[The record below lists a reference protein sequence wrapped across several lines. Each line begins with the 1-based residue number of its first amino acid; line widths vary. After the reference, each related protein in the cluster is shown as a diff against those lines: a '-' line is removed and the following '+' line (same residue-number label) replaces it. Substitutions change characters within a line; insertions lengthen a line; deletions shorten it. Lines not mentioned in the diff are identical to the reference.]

1 MLSEPDFLEKKV
13 ILAYTK
19 DGDKISFKNDNII
32 ITDADGTIKLQ
43 LSCYRL
49 FAIFIIGGISL
60 TSGIISRSK
69 KFGYRLQYSVF
80 EITNS
85 KRMLDNIMSEIS
97 SEFEKE
103 FDQTDSIIIIETSK
117 NCKITKWGYAK
128 NDNSDILVVS

>member
-1 MLSEPDFLEKKV
+1 M
-13 ILAYTK
+13 II
-19 DGDKISFKNDNII
+19 ISYDIKND
-32 ITDADGTIKLQ
+32 KLRTRF
-43 LSCYRL
+43 SKY
-49 FAIFIIGGISL
+49 I
-60 TSGIISRSK
+60 K